1 MTLKTKLALHFLVAA
16 AALAAAVFIP
26 AGSLK
31 FWQGWVC
38 LTIWNVPVLVVLL
51 YLYKHDPELVER
63 RLRWRE
69 EVREQK
75 ILMRLFRVTVMALFL
90 LPGFDH
96 RFGWSHLPLW
106 LTILSQAFV
115 FGGWVMVFW
124 VMKVNRFAASTV
136 EVESGQGVIS
146 TGPYSIV
153 RHPMYLG
160 AGVML
165 LFLPLALGSY
175 FALPAFALI
184 IPILALRLFNEEK
197 VLRQELPGYPEYCL
211 RTRFRLVPFLW

>member
-1 MTLKTKLALHFLVAA
+1 MTLKTKLALRILVAA
-16 AALAAAVFIP
+16 AASGAVVFIP

-31 FWQGWVC
+31 FWQGWVY
-38 LTIWNVPVLVVLL
+38 LTIWIVPVLVFFL
-51 YLYKHDPELVER
+51 YFYKHDPELVER

-69 EVREQK
+69 KVREQK
-75 ILMRLFRVTVMALFL
+75 ILMRLFRVTVVALFL
-90 LPGFDH
+90 LPGLDH

-115 FGGWVMVFW
+115 LGGWVMVFW
-124 VMKVNRFAASTV
+124 VMKTNRFAASTI
-136 EVESGQGVIS
+136 EVEPGQRVIS

-160 AGVML
+160 ILVMF
-165 LFLPLALGSY
+165 LFTPLALGSY
-175 FALPAFALI
+175 FALPGFGLV
-184 IPILALRLFNEEK
+184 IPILVFRLLNEEK